1 MTQKMRD
8 VSLSVI
14 FVIAVVVLTIT
25 FSIGLPIY
33 FRPFYY
39 AHVPSIQKEF
49 KEELDVT
56 LEKEYITDA
65 YDEVLDFLTK
75 NGREFGTGELPYSE
89 EGKGHF
95 EDCKV
100 LFDLNKYAFM
110 ISMAI
115 VVILTLLNSFGII
128 KLLKPHG
135 FSLTFV
141 AGVGTLALFLILA
154 LLVSIDFDVAFTVF
168 HKIFFPGKD
177 NWMFNP
183 NKDPIIFFM
192 PQRFF
197 MNCAIL
203 ICSSIMAISASHI
216 VFDVVRRKKEK

>member
-1 MTQKMRD
+1 MTRKIRD
-8 VSLSVI
+8 VSLSAI
-14 FVIAVVVLTIT
+14 FVIAVVILTIT

-39 AHVPSIQKEF
+39 AHVPSIQEEF

-56 LEKEYITDA
+56 LERDYIIDA

-115 VVILTLLNSFGII
+115 VVVLTLLNCFGVI
-128 KLLKPHG
+128 KLLRPRG
-135 FSLTFV
+135 FSLTFI
-141 AGVGTLALFLILA
+141 AGVGTLSWFLILA
-154 LLVSIDFDVAFTVF
+154 LVVAIDFDTAFTVF

-177 NWMFNP
+177 NWMFDP
-183 NKDPIIFFM
+183 NEDPIIMFM

-203 ICSSIMAISASHI
+203 ICSSIMTISASHI
-216 VFDVVRRKKEK
+216 AFDTLKRKKSK